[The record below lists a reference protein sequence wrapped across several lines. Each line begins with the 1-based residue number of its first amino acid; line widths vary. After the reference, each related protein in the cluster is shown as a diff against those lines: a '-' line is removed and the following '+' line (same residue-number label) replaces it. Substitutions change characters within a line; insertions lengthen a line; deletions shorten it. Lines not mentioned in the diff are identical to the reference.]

1 MPLTETLGL
10 EGSMKNL
17 NEKLAAVVD
26 ESKTKDDLVTKYA
39 RMAEEAIAG
48 NCYLFSPFYDASH

>member
-1 MPLTETLGL
+1 MFHWFIQKHLSEKLD
-10 EGSMKNL
+10 L

-26 ESKTKDDLVTKYA
+26 ESKTNDDLMAKYA

-48 NCYLFSPFYDASH
+48 NCYLSSPFYDHCH